1 MIRLSAKTVFYLLI
15 LFVGSMLVLMFLF
28 LMYFQN
34 MGDAIEFMRGFGSG
48 IRSFLGEFVRTAR
61 DIISDIIG

>member
-34 MGDAIEFMRGFGSG
+34 MGDAIEF
-48 IRSFLGEFVRTAR
+48 IRSLGGSFRAFLGEFIRTAR